1 MNLEIVT
8 PDKTIYSGIAS
19 LVQLPGIDGLFEIL
33 NMHAPIIS
41 VLAKGRI
48 KVVDDKNETHFF
60 EVSGGVVEVVNN
72 KLLVLAE

>member
-8 PDKTIYSGIAS
+8 PDTTIYSGTAS
-19 LVQLPGIDGLFEIL
+19 LVQLPGVDGLFEIL

-48 KVVDDKNETHFF
+48 KVIDENNETRFF
-60 EVSGGVVEVVNN
+60 EVNGGVVEVVNN

>member
-8 PDKTIYSGIAS
+8 PDTTIFSGTAS
-19 LVQLPGIDGLFEIL
+19 LVQLPGVDGLFEIL
-33 NMHAPIIS
+33 NMHAPMIS

-48 KVVDDKNETHFF
+48 KVIDENNETRFF
-60 EVSGGVVEVVNN
+60 EINGGVIEVVNN

>member
-8 PDKTIYSGIAS
+8 PDTTIYSGTAS
-19 LVQLPGIDGLFEIL
+19 LVQLPGVDGLFEIL

-41 VLAKGRI
+41 VLAKGKI
-48 KVVDDKNETHFF
+48 KVIDENNETRFF
-60 EVSGGVVEVVNN
+60 EVNGGVVEVVNN

>member
-8 PDKTIYSGIAS
+8 PDTTIYSGIAS
-19 LVQLPGIDGLFEIL
+19 LVQLPGVDGLFEIL

-41 VLAKGRI
+41 VLAKGKI
-48 KVVDDKNETHFF
+48 KVINDKNETLFF
-60 EVSGGVVEVVNN
+60 EVNGGVVEVVNN

>member
-8 PDKTIYSGIAS
+8 PDTTIYSGTAS
-19 LVQLPGIDGLFEIL
+19 LVQLPGVDGLFEIL

-41 VLAKGRI
+41 VLTKGRI
-48 KVVDDKNETHFF
+48 KVIDENNETRFF
-60 EVSGGVVEVVNN
+60 EVNGGVVEVVNN

>member
-8 PDKTIYSGIAS
+8 PDTTIYSGTAS
-19 LVQLPGIDGLFEIL
+19 LVQLPGVDGLFEIL
-33 NMHAPIIS
+33 NMHAPLIS

-48 KVVDDKNETHFF
+48 KVIDENNETLFF
-60 EVSGGVVEVVNN
+60 EINGGVIEVVNN